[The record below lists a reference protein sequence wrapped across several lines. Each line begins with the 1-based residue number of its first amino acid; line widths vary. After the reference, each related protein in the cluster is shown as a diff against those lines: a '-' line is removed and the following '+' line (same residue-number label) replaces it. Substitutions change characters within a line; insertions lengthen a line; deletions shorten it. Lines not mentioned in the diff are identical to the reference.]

1 MTFLHS
7 SAREAK
13 LEALLA
19 DNSEVQERVGE
30 LAKTYEAFLAEDVQG
45 MRLAHLASTTRLM
58 QQPDIAFDE
67 KGLRDLNLSDDM
79 LLLLAQFLN
88 QKHKTTK
95 YHIGGSLSKISPNA
109 KLLDK
114 ISLQGVQYSTVG
126 RRTRNSHV
134 LFRLPQTDTSGSSTR
149 LKPGQITD
157 IFIHSSACV
166 WEDEV
171 QCCQPSLYLCI

>member
-30 LAKTYEAFLAEDVQG
+30 LAKTYEAFLAEDVRG

-95 YHIGGSLSKISPNA
+95 YHIGSSLSKISPNA

-114 ISLQGVQYSTVG
+114 ISLQGVQYSTAG
-126 RRTRNSHV
+126 RQTRNSHV